1 MTKTTNYQLNQWDA
15 TDRVLR
21 TDFNSDNQKID
32 AAIAEVRAENPLA
45 VLRVLTATQ
54 TANQTLDLSWADWEA
69 YREIHIYFDLNF
81 SSTEVRGTILL
92 NNKSGS
98 SDYLL
103 SSSNTQSSLGGF
115 NTSHAKR
122 FTCLLRLMPGGSGI
136 LGSMDYVGMYPGHS
150 QAVCQAVSA
159 DTLETVNINLS
170 EAPAAGSYV
179 FYGLLR

>member
-103 SSSNTQSSLGGF
+103 SSSNLQNNLSGF
-115 NTSHAKR
+115 NTSSAQR
-122 FTCLLRLMPGGSGI
+122 FTGVLRLMPCGSGV
-136 LGSMDYVGMYPGHS
+136 LGTMDYVGKYPGHS
-150 QAVCQAVSA
+150 QAVCQAVNA
-159 DTLETVNINLS
+159 DTLKTVNIALS
-170 EAPAAGSYV
+170 AAPSAGEYIL
-179 FYGLLR
+179 YGLLK